1 MKNILV
7 TGGAGFIGSH
17 TCLSL
22 LEKGYK
28 VFVIDS
34 FINSNQIA
42 LERVLEI
49 LKIQRKNFSE
59 KLKIF
64 KCDLCNKVLLENV
77 FYEILIDFKEIHGVI
92 HFAGLKAVSESI
104 FYPLK
109 YWNVNVGG
117 TINLLDLMQK
127 YDCNTFVFSS
137 SATIYAQSE
146 SSLLSEDSQVYP
158 INPYGNTKLTVER
171 LIEDLFKSS
180 NKYLK
185 FASLRYF
192 NPIGAHSSGLIGENP
207 IGKPNNIFPLIINAA
222 LGISKKFEVFGND
235 WPTADGTAIR
245 DYIHVMDV
253 ADAHIKVL
261 ENLFTNE
268 NESSFLKFNIG
279 TGRGTSVME
288 LLKVFEKVNNVKV
301 PYVFSKRR
309 PGDACTVVADVSF
322 VKSVLKITPKMTI
335 EDMCIDGWRWKKLN
349 PNGYQ

>member
-22 LEKGYK
+22 LERGYK

-34 FINSNQIA
+34 FINSHPIA

-49 LKIQRKNFSE
+49 LKIPKNKSRE

-64 KCDLCNKVLLENV
+64 KCDLRDKELLENI
-77 FYEILIDFKEIHGVI
+77 FYEIFKDFKEIHGVI
-92 HFAGLKAVSESI
+92 HFAGLKAVAESLS
-104 FYPLK
+104 YPLK
-109 YWNVNVGG
+109 YWDVNVGG

-127 YDCNTFVFSS
+127 YDCKTFVFGS
-137 SATIYAQSE
+137 SATIYAQSDN
-146 SSLLSEDSQVYP
+146 SLLSEDSRVDP
-158 INPYGNTKLTVER
+158 INPYGTTKLTIER
-171 LIEDLFKSS
+171 LLEDIFKSS
-180 NKYLK
+180 NKSK

-192 NPIGAHSSGLIGENP
+192 NPIGAHSTGLIGENP
-207 IGKPNNIFPLIINAA
+207 IGKPNNIFPLIIDAA
-222 LGISKKFEVFGND
+222 LGISKKFKVFGND
-235 WPTADGTAIR
+235 WPTKDGTAIR

-261 ENLFTNE
+261 ENLFL

-279 TGRGTSVME
+279 TGKGTSVME
-288 LLKVFEKVNNVKV
+288 LLKIFEKVNEVKV

-309 PGDACTVVADVSF
+309 PGDACRVVADVSF
-322 VKSVLKITPKMTI
+322 VRSELKITPNMTL
-335 EDMCIDGWRWKKLN
+335 EDMCKDGWRWKKLN
-349 PNGYQ
+349 PNGYK

>member
-22 LEKGYK
+22 LERGYK

-34 FINSNQIA
+34 FKNSNPIA

-49 LKIQRKNFSE
+49 FKMQKNDLSE

-64 KCDLCNKVLLENV
+64 KCDLRDKVLLENI
-77 FYEILIDFKEIHGVI
+77 FCEIFRDFKEIHGVI
-92 HFAGLKAVSESI
+92 HFAGLKAVSESVS
-104 FYPLK
+104 YPLQ
-109 YWNVNVGG
+109 YWNVNVLG

-137 SATIYAQSE
+137 SATIYAQSDN
-146 SSLLSEDSQVYP
+146 SLLSEDSPVNP
-158 INPYGNTKLTVER
+158 INPYGTTKLTIER
-171 LIEDLFKSS
+171 LLADLFSSS
-180 NKYLK
+180 NKSAK

-192 NPIGAHSSGLIGENP
+192 NPIGAHSTGLIGENP
-207 IGKPNNIFPLIINAA
+207 IGKPNNIFPLIVNAA

-235 WPTADGTAIR
+235 WPTVDGTPIR

-261 ENLFTNE
+261 ENLFI

-279 TGRGTSVME
+279 TGKGTSVME
-288 LLKVFEKVNNVKV
+288 LLKIFEKVNNVKV

-309 PGDACTVVADVSF
+309 PGDTCKVVADVSF
-322 VKSVLKITPKMTI
+322 VKSALKITPKMTI
-335 EDMCIDGWRWKKLN
+335 EDMCRDGWRWKKLN

>member
-1 MKNILV
+1 MVYWKP
-7 TGGAGFIGSH
+7 H
-17 TCLSL
+17 LSIS

-34 FINSNQIA
+34 FANSNPIA
-42 LERVLEI
+42 LRRVLEI
-49 LKIQRKNFSE
+49 LKLQKRNLSE

-64 KCDLCNKVLLENV
+64 KCDLRNKVLLENI
-77 FYEILIDFKEIHGVI
+77 FHEILRDFEEIHGVI
-92 HFAGLKAVSESI
+92 HFAGLKAVAESVSS
-104 FYPLK
+104 PLE

-137 SATIYAQSE
+137 SATIYSQSNN
-146 SSLLSEDSQVYP
+146 SLLSEDSEVSP
-158 INPYGNTKLTVER
+158 INPYGTTKLTIER
-171 LIEDLFKSS
+171 LLEDLFKSS
-180 NKYLK
+180 NKYSK
-185 FASLRYF
+185 FACLRYF

-235 WPTADGTAIR
+235 WPTLDGTAIR

-261 ENLFTNE
+261 ENLFL

-279 TGRGTSVME
+279 TGKGTSVME
-288 LLKVFEKVNNVKV
+288 LLKIFERVNNIKV
-301 PYVFSKRR
+301 PYVFSGRR
-309 PGDACTVVADVSF
+309 SGDACTVVADVSF
-322 VKSVLKITPKMTI
+322 VKSVLKINPKMTI
-335 EDMCIDGWRWKKLN
+335 EDMCRDGFRWKN
-349 PNGYQ
+349 